1 MEYKDIT
8 YEVVDRVARITANRP
23 RYRNAQSTPMLI
35 EMDHAFERAN
45 FDLDVRVIVLA
56 GAGDHFS
63 AGHDLGTPEETE
75 YRATEYTIEEGVR
88 GRYNHTREQ
97 FVDKTLRW
105 RNVQKPTIAA
115 VQGYC
120 IFGGWII
127 ASAMDVIFAAEDAM
141 FLGTNFQYFSIPWD
155 IHHRKAKEILFE
167 SRFVDAEEALALGL
181 VNRVVPRDRLNDE
194 VMEYAATV
202 AENDPFQLRMIK
214 LAVNGAQDAQG
225 FNQNITAAH
234 SSFLLSSLGEK
245 DPDYALAAPD
255 GRRRPMVQQA
265 MAKYEAAQAKKR
277 GER

>member
-45 FDLDVRVIVLA
+45 FDLDVRVIVLG

-225 FNQNITAAH
+225 FNQHITAAH
-234 SSFLLSSLGEK
+234 SSFLLSSQGEK

-255 GRRRPMVQQA
+255 GRRPMVQQA
-265 MAKYEAAQAKKR
+265 MVKYEAAQAKKR

>member
-1 MEYKDIT
+1 MDYKDIR
-8 YEVVDRVARITANRP
+8 YEVVDHVARITANRP

-45 FDLDVRVIVLA
+45 FDLDVRVIALF
-56 GAGDHFS
+56 GEGEHFS
-63 AGHDLGTPEETE
+63 AGHDLGTPEETAYREKE
-75 YRATEYTIEEGVR
+75 YIIQEGVR

-127 ASAMDVIFAAEDAM
+127 ASAMDLIFAAEDAM

-167 SRFVDAEEALALGL
+167 SRFVDAEEACELGF
-181 VNRVVPRDRLNDE
+181 VNRVVPRDRLDGE
-194 VMEYAATV
+194 VMEYAAEV
-202 AENDPFQLRMIK
+202 ARNDPFQVRMMK

-225 FNQNITAAH
+225 FNQHITAAH
-234 SSFLLSSLGEK
+234 SSFLLSSQGEK
-245 DPDYALAAPD
+245 DPDYLLDVPE
-255 GRRRPMVQQA
+255 GRRRPIVQRA
-265 MAKYEAAQAKKR
+265 MEKYEAAQAKKR
-277 GER
+277 GEG